1 MTRTGRCTRALNWAV
16 AAKSACRRLT
26 STSCKTQLSPRTTDA
41 DFPAFGRRQS
51 TRGGFERHIDRCLK
65 QGTTI
70 RIARVAGALKAG
82 RDIKAEIAK
91 GGTIILRHTLSERQI
106 DVLMDGGTINW
117 HKRYSTTNC
126 R

>member
-1 MTRTGRCTRALNWAV
+1 MRTFQPLGAVNRHVVGLNDI
-16 AAKSACRRLT
+16 
-26 STSCKTQLSPRTTDA
+26 STD
-41 DFPAFGRRQS
+41 
-51 TRGGFERHIDRCLK
+51 CLK

-106 DVLMDGGTINW
+106 DVLMDGGAINW